1 MEVVPPPPPKSPRQS
16 PCNSPAK
23 PQKGRPQQ
31 QQPAPP
37 PARPWPYPAL
47 AVDQLSS
54 VVCDLSDAKAA
65 LPAALKS
72 VRGDKTDR
80 PGAIRVGMLLH
91 CPPPVCSAL
100 HDGSLNLPSLFLGA
114 CRFSPHCTPVL
125 YLGLDPDLDLD
136 PDPPLPSP
144 CPSLCLPTA
153 RRDLDIDLSKILIQ
167 ILQAPPFPH
176 SLCLPTGRLLP
187 QDPHRLGARGP
198 RLLPRAGG
206 CEGPARDLC
215 HAVNPRQSAGC
226 HHGVQGLPGG
236 A

>member
-1 MEVVPPPPPKSPRQS
+1 MTIALVASQLLKEAGVEVVPPPPPKSPRQS

-91 CPPPVCSAL
+91 CPPPSM
-100 HDGSLNLPSLFLGA
+100 
-114 CRFSPHCTPVL
+114 
-125 YLGLDPDLDLD
+125 
-136 PDPPLPSP
+136 
-144 CPSLCLPTA
+144 LCTA
-153 RRDLDIDLSKILIQ
+153 RRITQSPLVVSWCLQ
-167 ILQAPPFPH
+167 ILSPLHP
-176 SLCLPTGRLLP
+176 S
-187 QDPHRLGARGP
+187 
-198 RLLPRAGG
+198 
-206 CEGPARDLC
+206 
-215 HAVNPRQSAGC
+215 AVSW
-226 HHGVQGLPGG
+226 PGSG
-236 A
+236 S